1 MQRLC
6 EDAKA
11 IDWAQ
16 LNDIDDI
23 DERVTMFN
31 SLLTNLFNKHAPL
44 RPVRVKQLPAPW
56 LTDKI
61 KGFMTKRDHAKYRYK
76 KQPTEENLKAYK
88 ELRNRCNR
96 VCRDAKRRY
105 IHTSIENCDT
115 SQLWNFLKTLGIG
128 KSKANPNFDID
139 LSALNK
145 HFSTPPLILNDQI
158 RTEALNHL
166 SSLPIPDCPSFN
178 FKLVT
183 GRDVKRCIS
192 DITSKAV
199 GIDDISAHMIVMILD
214 VILPHIT
221 NLINYSLLCSS
232 FPSLWKKAFILPLPK
247 VPNPTSLSQF
257 RPISILPFLSKVL
270 ERLVFEQLSSYL
282 SNNQLLNPFQSGFR
296 PGHSTVTAL
305 IKVTDDIRH
314 NIDHQQVTVL
324 ALLDFSNAFNSVDF
338 ELLLGVIQSL
348 NVSPAVV
355 SWFESYL
362 KGRQQCVRTD
372 AESSS
377 WCPVLAGVPQ
387 GGVLSPLLFSLF
399 INILANKLTSNYHL
413 YADDLQLY
421 AGAPPESLSTAVSVI
436 NENLETISKWVKS
449 FGLLL
454 NPSKSQ
460 AIILGSSRM
469 LRKID
474 VSAAMRVMYD
484 QTVIPYVASVKNLG
498 VIMDCTLSW
507 IPQLDAVSKKM
518 FASFHSL
525 KRLQYF
531 LPLNTK
537 VTLAQSL
544 LFPILD
550 YADVSYLDLTEELL
564 NKLERLQNLCIRFI
578 FGLRKYDHISEYRAQ
593 LQWLPIRLRRN
604 THILN
609 ILYSVLNNPSSPQ
622 YLKCKFSFLCSH
634 SQGRAL
640 RHGNL
645 AVAGRKI
652 FSLQLTRRL
661 FTDSIISLSGK
672 HSIMRK
678 SLVIYDDH
686 GPVARGERMAC
697 SIINGHHRRKAV
709 VRDWFGNGETVTL
722 KGKVEMIQQSE
733 YDPTNVEVQIKGLE
747 EDVRNYKIHVAP
759 VEKDLE
765 FPCERTTL
773 YDTYNPFNVSKS
785 LSPPAT
791 KGTADQYELGDLGE
805 KYGLLEGAPTYST
818 FYNDTQLA
826 LFGPYSVLGRSMVL
840 HKKSKGRRWA
850 CSSIERGYSPSEAR
864 EIRAIASF
872 HHPGGFAWGFIRMT
886 QLIHNDGSA
895 SDTIIEVNLRHPG
908 VRDRNFTR
916 NHNWQIFVNPV
927 GVDAAVQVTGTRCV
941 AGGYRWN
948 PYFTQLADPL
958 NKIECKFLATVSTCD
973 DACRRVKFWPNV
985 TAELIVRGIPKRMFL
1000 EPSAHGRTLR
1010 KFLERTLREPGRGG
1024 RGGAGDGH
1032 ALRRRRV

>member
-1 MQRLC
+1 MLTSFDNNNIHAILVSESWLKPSLDSSVYPLPGFQLIRNDRTNKGGGGVAIYLRSHIPFTIVSKSPSEYSEKAEHLLIEVRLGYTRILLGVCYSPSMTVNYFSSFEKLLEDFSPLFDNTIVMGDFNTCLLKNNSRSNTLQSIVTSKNLHILPLQATHHPPNSEPTLLDLIIVSSPDLVMKHGQFTADCFSYHDLLYVSYKVRTPKPKKRTILQRNFKKVDLQRLF

-76 KQPTEENLKAYK
+76 KQPTEENLKVYK

-105 IHTSIENCDT
+105 IHTSIENCDN

-128 KSKANPNFDID
+128 KSKANSNFDID

-145 HFSTPPLILNDQI
+145 HFSTPPLVLNDQI

-199 GIDDISAHMIVMILD
+199 GIDDIGARMIVSILD

-221 NLINYSLLCSS
+221 NLMNYSLLCSS

-282 SNNQLLNPFQSGFR
+282 SNNQLLNSFQSGFR

-314 NIDHQQVTVL
+314 NIDDQKLTVL

-348 NVSPAVV
+348 NVSPAVTK
-355 SWFESYL
+355 WFESYL

-377 WCPVLAGVPQ
+377 WCQVLAGVPQ

-421 AGAPPESLSTAVSVI
+421 AGAPPESLNTAVSCI
-436 NENLETISKWVKS
+436 NENLEIISKWVKS

-474 VSAAMRVMYD
+474 VSAVMRVTYD

-507 IPQLDAVSKKM
+507 IPQVDAVSKKM

-544 LFPILD
+544 LLPILD

-640 RHGNL
+640 RSVENKLLSIPDHNAASYSDSFAMKAACL
-645 AVAGRKI
+645 WN
-652 FSLQLTRRL
+652 SL
-661 FTDSIISLSGK
+661 
-672 HSIMRK
+672 
-678 SLVIYDDH
+678 
-686 GPVARGERMAC
+686 PEE
-697 SIINGHHRRKAV
+697 
-709 VRDWFGNGETVTL
+709 VR
-722 KGKVEMIQQSE
+722 Q
-733 YDPTNVEVQIKGLE
+733 
-747 EDVRNYKIHVAP
+747 
-759 VEKDLE
+759 
-765 FPCERTTL
+765 
-773 YDTYNPFNVSKS
+773 
-785 LSPPAT
+785 
-791 KGTADQYELGDLGE
+791 
-805 KYGLLEGAPTYST
+805 
-818 FYNDTQLA
+818 
-826 LFGPYSVLGRSMVL
+826 
-840 HKKSKGRRWA
+840 
-850 CSSIERGYSPSEAR
+850 SPSMATFKKNVR
-864 EIRAIASF
+864 
-872 HHPGGFAWGFIRMT
+872 HHYFESLG
-886 QLIHNDGSA
+886 
-895 SDTIIEVNLRHPG
+895 
-908 VRDRNFTR
+908 
-916 NHNWQIFVNPV
+916 WQ
-927 GVDAAVQVTGTRCV
+927 
-941 AGGYRWN
+941 
-948 PYFTQLADPL
+948 
-958 NKIECKFLATVSTCD
+958 
-973 DACRRVKFWPNV
+973 VK
-985 TAELIVRGIPKRMFL
+985 
-1000 EPSAHGRTLR
+1000 
-1010 KFLERTLREPGRGG
+1010 
-1024 RGGAGDGH
+1024 
-1032 ALRRRRV
+1032 